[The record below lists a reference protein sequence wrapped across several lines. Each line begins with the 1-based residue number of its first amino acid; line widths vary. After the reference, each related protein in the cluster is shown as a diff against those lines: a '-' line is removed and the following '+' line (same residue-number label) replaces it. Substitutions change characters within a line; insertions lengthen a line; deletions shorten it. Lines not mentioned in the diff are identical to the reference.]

1 MQDDNSKIKKF
12 VDLLFKKIG
21 ESNSILDL
29 IEIFN
34 EFPIEE
40 KFKIK
45 SNIYPKIEFKITQ
58 EEIQSLEKEGIVDDE
73 NNFNQNNIHK
83 VDNSIVKLLYAL
95 AWKNGDLIKIK
106 HIIEGIK
113 DVNIDNNKKSNG
125 LIFYQFGKYLTKK
138 EGEPIIDQ
146 HVLRAF
152 KVYQSDI
159 NKEDEISN
167 AINLTTVGKKE
178 IKLIKDYKDWLLSD
192 NISSDLK
199 KELDY
204 ANYIDKILFA
214 VGKKIKSKKKMNK
227 LTAKLITFLKDN
239 SNNGQ
244 NTITIPLQKKR
255 KGHDSFI
262 IFPIYK
268 NSKIVA
274 INLERRVMPA
284 DTVFPVEIFNLV
296 LNSLSKAED
305 FTLPNGKAQGNR
317 MGDDGLSSTTIEYI
331 VAKEIYGKDNGDT
344 IDRRISVISN
354 ILIAANLCEARPSA
368 LKLNIK

>member
-1 MQDDNSKIKKF
+1 
-12 VDLLFKKIG
+12 
-21 ESNSILDL
+21 
-29 IEIFN
+29 
-34 EFPIEE
+34 
-40 KFKIK
+40 
-45 SNIYPKIEFKITQ
+45 
-58 EEIQSLEKEGIVDDE
+58 
-73 NNFNQNNIHK
+73 
-83 VDNSIVKLLYAL
+83 
-95 AWKNGDLIKIK
+95 
-106 HIIEGIK
+106 
-113 DVNIDNNKKSNG
+113 
-125 LIFYQFGKYLTKK
+125 
-138 EGEPIIDQ
+138 
-146 HVLRAF
+146 
-152 KVYQSDI
+152 
-159 NKEDEISN
+159 
-167 AINLTTVGKKE
+167 
-178 IKLIKDYKDWLLSD
+178 
-192 NISSDLK
+192 
-199 KELDY
+199 
-204 ANYIDKILFA
+204 
-214 VGKKIKSKKKMNK
+214 MNK